1 MNESEA
7 CSECEIKQVVR
18 IMTTIFIK
26 DLIGQDILN
35 RISAQDILEAV
46 NNSED
51 PIVVLNFEGVQF
63 TTRSFMDEFYNTVV
77 ARTPSEKTVRIEAMS
92 KDLAAMLNVVSKTQN
107 NPVIKITPKPYME
120 AKSISDMER
129 LFASM
134 SM

>member
-1 MNESEA
+1 
-7 CSECEIKQVVR
+7 
-18 IMTTIFIK
+18 MTTIFIK